1 MTTIKRFNLLL
12 EDNKQDAEIKAS
24 TFETAAKKVCGELGL
39 NLHLTAVF
47 GFGIGFFYPIIY
59 NLVQNSD
66 IDKTAITDESIVM
79 LTICVFAILFKD
91 NKKDIKKLLEE
102 LRMHG
107 IYGIAKKLVKVLECV
122 KEFLFII
129 LKNLG
134 KSIITFV
141 DAFSYTTIFVP
152 CAMALNSLITKHH
165 LSIDSF
171 VNHFMMIGLGTL
183 TITAKHYL
191 IDLLNKL
198 KNKFKINIDESKILN
213 FFKTTKDMIVKK
225 FSQYDKDEQVNET
238 SFESEKYLKE
248 IEDEMG

>member
-12 EDNKQDAEIKAS
+12 EDNKQEVEKEAS
-24 TFETAAKKVCGELGL
+24 EFESTVNKICKELGL

-66 IDKTAITDESIVM
+66 VDKNVITKESIVM
-79 LTICVFAILFKD
+79 LTICVFAILLKD

-102 LRMHG
+102 LRLRG
-107 IYGIAKKLVKVLECV
+107 VYGIAKKLVKVLECI
-122 KEFLFII
+122 KEFIFII

-134 KSIITFV
+134 KSIVTFV

-152 CAMALNSLITKHH
+152 CAMALNSLVTKHNI
-165 LSIDSF
+165 SIDGF

-191 IDLLNKL
+191 IDILNKL

-213 FFKTTKDMIVKK
+213 FFKTTKDMVIKK
-225 FSQYDKDEQVNET
+225 FSQYDKDEQINET
-238 SFESEKYLKE
+238 SFESEKYLTE
-248 IEDEMG
+248 IEGEMD